1 MKKLNLRKGT
11 LVISNRGNFYRVL
24 LFNDDDI
31 ILRNLFNYEILSI
44 KNLFSLPLPPSDEIY
59 ELFLFNFRPVVYQV
73 GDKIML
79 YDEDIEFK
87 IVSVSQQNNQLV
99 FEGVA
104 SGFSNGD
111 PIAYQTVLTY
121 SQLMKHNTFKI

>member
-31 ILRNLFNYEILSI
+31 ILRDLFNDEILSI

-59 ELFLFNFRPVVYQV
+59 GLFLFNFRPIIYQV
-73 GDKIML
+73 GDKVTL
-79 YDEDIEFK
+79 YDGDLEFK
-87 IVSVSQQNNQLV
+87 IVHVSQQNNQLV

-104 SGFSNGD
+104 SGFNNGD

-121 SQLMKHNTFKI
+121 SQLMKHNTLKI

>member
-11 LVISNRGNFYRVL
+11 LVISSRGNFYRVL

-31 ILRNLFNYEILSI
+31 ILIGLHYGETSSMRNCLVGQS
-44 KNLFSLPLPPSDEIY
+44 SSADDIY
-59 ELFLFNFRPVVYQV
+59 SVFLFNFRPIVYQV
-73 GDKIML
+73 GDKVML

-87 IVSVSQQNNQLV
+87 IVHVSQQNNQLV

-104 SGFSNGD
+104 SGFNNGD

>member
-31 ILRNLFNYEILSI
+31 ILRDLHDGETLSMR
-44 KNLFSLPLPPSDEIY
+44 NCLASRPASSQEIY
-59 ELFLFNFRPVVYQV
+59 MLFLFNFRPIIYQV
-73 GDKIML
+73 GEKVTL
-79 YDEDIEFK
+79 YDGDIEFK